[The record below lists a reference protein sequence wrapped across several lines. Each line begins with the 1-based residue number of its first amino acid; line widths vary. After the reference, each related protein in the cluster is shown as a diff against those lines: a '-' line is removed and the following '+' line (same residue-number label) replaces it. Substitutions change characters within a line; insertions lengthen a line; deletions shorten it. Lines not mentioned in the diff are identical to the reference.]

1 MSAFCA
7 SMKLKPR
14 LQPQDK
20 DLVTYESLPAGAR
33 IDVRCDI
40 DINLNTTK
48 ELNKMIEDCL
58 THTLGALSQL

>member
-1 MSAFCA
+1 M
-7 SMKLKPR
+7 
-14 LQPQDK
+14 
-20 DLVTYESLPAGAR
+20 TYESLPAGAR